1 MKNHGPIARI
11 LERVI
16 APMYFAVEQ
25 DFDAQAA
32 IVTAQQHDELP
43 IFAICLYLAA
53 VFWLPPRLEGTKP
66 LSLRRTWALW
76 NLALALF
83 SCCGA
88 ARTVPTLARAAREHG
103 LRYTMCTDSA
113 AWYLG
118 PDHRPCGLWMTL
130 FIFSKIPELLDTIF
144 LVAQQKDVIFL
155 HWFHHVTVL
164 LYCWHAFTST
174 PAATGLWFAAMNYSV
189 HSVMYLYYFLSIAG
203 LRRLARPI
211 APIITVVQIAQMA
224 VGSGVTLLA
233 ARAHFAH
240 AAGAPGAAACAG
252 TPESYKLGLAMYS
265 SYLVLFMML
274 FYANYLAPDAK
285 HEVDCGCSARK
296 AEAKKKYVM
305 VCGVKSTRGAPF
317 GDGAFASGGRPDG
330 ASKKSS

>member
-1 MKNHGPIARI
+1 
-11 LERVI
+11 
-16 APMYFAVEQ
+16 MYFAVEQ

-88 ARTVPTLARAAREHG
+88 ARTVPTLVRAAREHG

-240 AAGAPGAAACAG
+240 AAGAPGAAACGHARVVQARARDVLVVPRALHDALLRQLPRARREARG
-252 TPESYKLGLAMYS
+252 RLRLQRAQGGGEEEVRDGLRRQVDARCAVRRRRIRLRRAARQYRREEVIVS
-265 SYLVLFMML
+265 GARARRVL
-274 FYANYLAPDAK
+274 ARDA
-285 HEVDCGCSARK
+285 
-296 AEAKKKYVM
+296 
-305 VCGVKSTRGAPF
+305 
-317 GDGAFASGGRPDG
+317 
-330 ASKKSS
+330 